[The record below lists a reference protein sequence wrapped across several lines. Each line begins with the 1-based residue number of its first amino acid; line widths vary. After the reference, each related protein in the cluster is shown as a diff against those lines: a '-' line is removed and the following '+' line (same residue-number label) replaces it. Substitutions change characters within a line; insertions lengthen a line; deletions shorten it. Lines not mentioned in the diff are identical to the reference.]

1 MIILDTNEY
10 KNVKIN
16 LNGTRCPTFVYSILD
31 GYIPGKVY
39 ADSHLHQ
46 TVLFERTIGIYS
58 IVGATENVEFNNFL
72 FNLYRRRKEEGLRFT
87 LFSSSEIWDSVIM
100 GEFEKE
106 IRHLVRFSFN
116 YDANKEVANVIKL
129 PINYSLKK
137 INSAVIENSQE
148 FDKNYYEAYWGS
160 IGNYEEKG
168 FGYAILHDAKVISE
182 CTSIFAS
189 EQFAEIDIATH
200 NDYRGQGLA
209 KIIAKIFINHSLK
222 NNIIPRWD
230 CDISNT
236 TSIKLAKKLG
246 FTNPIKYSIFT

>member
-31 GYIPGKVY
+31 GYIPG
-39 ADSHLHQ
+39 
-46 TVLFERTIGIYS
+46 
-58 IVGATENVEFNNFL
+58 
-72 FNLYRRRKEEGLRFT
+72 
-87 LFSSSEIWDSVIM
+87 
-100 GEFEKE
+100 
-106 IRHLVRFSFN
+106 
-116 YDANKEVANVIKL
+116 
-129 PINYSLKK
+129 
-137 INSAVIENSQE
+137 
-148 FDKNYYEAYWGS
+148 YYEAYWGS